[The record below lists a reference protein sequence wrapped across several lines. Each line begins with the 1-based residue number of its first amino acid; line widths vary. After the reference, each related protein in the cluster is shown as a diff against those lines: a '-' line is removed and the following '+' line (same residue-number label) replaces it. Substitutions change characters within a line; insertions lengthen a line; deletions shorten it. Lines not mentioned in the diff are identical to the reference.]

1 MLDAAYELF
10 CERGFRA
17 TTLAA
22 VADRAGVAVQT
33 IYFTFHS
40 KDALLQ
46 EVHNQTVLGRDP
58 VPPQQQSWY
67 RAAVAEP
74 DARHAIRYVVEGVAT
89 ILARVAPML
98 PVFHAVAGD
107 TAGEVYR
114 QAERLRWDGMHD
126 LTLNVLLKKAPI
138 PTGLDPTQAVGL
150 VYVLLGPQAYHSFVL
165 DAGWSPQE
173 WITWTANALV
183 RDLYAV
189 AQPLT

>member
-58 VPPQQQSWY
+58 VPPQQQPWY

-74 DARHAIRYVVEGVAT
+74 DARQAITDVVEGVAT

-138 PTGLDPTQAVGL
+138 RSGLDPTQAVGL
-150 VYVLLGPQAYHSFVL
+150 VYVLLGPQAYRSFVL

-183 RDLYAV
+183 RDLYA
-189 AQPLT
+189 AQP